1 MKKSN
6 KKILG
11 IFFAVII
18 LILIL
23 KYLAIPLGI
32 AGLIYIIYKYIK
44 TKDKKILIWAIAPV
58 SLLLIGGTLNN
69 SSSTTATSSPQTSEN
84 PQQNSSSI
92 VKSSSKES
100 TTSSSI
106 SSVKESSEISIS
118 DTPQKT
124 TTEELSKPD
133 IIESSEDSS
142 VAPAITAT
150 EENPEATVR
159 STASTED
166 RTVYVASHGNSKAY
180 WYSISNMP
188 SSTKIENVVTMTE
201 TEALNS
207 GKHHSMKE

>member
-69 SSSTTATSSPQTSEN
+69 NSSTTATSSPQTSEN

-106 SSVKESSEISIS
+106 SVKESSEISIS

-133 IIESSEDSS
+133 IVESSEVSS

-150 EENPEATVR
+150 EENPEATVE

>member
-69 SSSTTATSSPQTSEN
+69 NSSTTATSSPQTSEN
-84 PQQNSSSI
+84 LQQNSSSI

-106 SSVKESSEISIS
+106 SVKESSEISIS

-150 EENPEATVR
+150 EENPEATVE

>member
-69 SSSTTATSSPQTSEN
+69 NSSTTATSSPQTSEN
-84 PQQNSSSI
+84 LQQNSSSI

-106 SSVKESSEISIS
+106 SVKESSEISIS

-142 VAPAITAT
+142 VAPAVTAT
-150 EENPEATVR
+150 EENPEATVE

-207 GKHHSMKE
+207 GKHHSLKE

>member
-44 TKDKKILIWAIAPV
+44 TKDKKIIIWAIAPV

-69 SSSTTATSSPQTSEN
+69 NSSTTATSSPQTSEN

-106 SSVKESSEISIS
+106 SVKESSEISIS

-133 IIESSEDSS
+133 IVESSEDSS
-142 VAPAITAT
+142 VAPTITAT
-150 EENPEATVR
+150 EENPEATVE